1 MIQVAEALAPCIL
14 WIDEIDKSF
23 LGSAAKAMPEPAASL
38 ALSSPG

>member
-1 MIQVAEALAPCIL
+1 MIQVAALAPL

-23 LGSAAKAMPEPAASL
+23 LGSAAKAMPEPPAASL